1 MGALHDLYHQ
11 YGDQVEFLVVYIREA
26 HPDDGWVS
34 EGNQAQGIHVYDP
47 TTEEE
52 RAEVAQACAMALDIE
67 MTVLLDGIDDTVA
80 SAYGAMPDR
89 LYLVGRDGR
98 VAFQGEKGPRG
109 FRPEELEVAIRQ
121 ELALSPMA

>member
-34 EGNQAQGIHVYDP
+34 EGNLAQGIHVYDP

-52 RAEVAQACAMALDIE
+52 RTEVAQACAMALDIE

-98 VAFQGEKGPRG
+98 VAYQGEKGPKG
-109 FRPEELEVAIRQ
+109 FRPEDLEVAIRQ
-121 ELALSPMA
+121 ELAVS

>member
-11 YGDQVEFLVVYIREA
+11 YGQVKFLVVYIREA

-34 EGNQAQGIHVYDP
+34 EGNRAQDIHVYDP

-67 MTVLLDGIDDTVA
+67 MTVLVDGIDDTVA
-80 SAYGAMPDR
+80 SAYGALPDR

-98 VAFQGEKGPRG
+98 IAYQGEKGPKG
-109 FRPEELEVAIRQ
+109 FKPEVLEAAIRR
-121 ELALSPMA
+121 ELTVT

>member
-11 YGDQVEFLVVYIREA
+11 YGDRMEFLVVYIREA

-34 EGNQAQGIHVYDP
+34 DGNRAQDIHVYDP

-52 RAEVAQACAMALDIE
+52 RADVAQACAMALDIE
-67 MTVLLDGIDDTVA
+67 MTVLVDAIDDKVA

-98 VAFQGEKGPRG
+98 VAFQGEKGPKG
-109 FRPEELEVAIRQ
+109 FRPEDLEAAIRR
-121 ELALSPMA
+121 ELAVS

>member
-26 HPDDGWVS
+26 HPDDGWIS
-34 EGNQAQGIHVYDP
+34 EGNQAPDIHVYDP

-67 MTVLLDGIDDTVA
+67 MTVLVDPIDDTVA
-80 SAYGAMPDR
+80 SAYGALPDR

-98 VAFQGEKGPRG
+98 VAYQGEKGPKG
-109 FRPEELEVAIRQ
+109 FLPENLEVAIRQ
-121 ELALSPMA
+121 ELALS

>member
-1 MGALHDLYHQ
+1 MGALHDLYHE
-11 YGDQVEFLVVYIREA
+11 YGDRVEFLVVYIREA

-34 EGNQAQGIHVYDP
+34 QGNQEADIHVYDP

-52 RAEVAQACAMALDIE
+52 RGEVAQACAMALDIE
-67 MTVLLDGIDDTVA
+67 MTVLVDGIDDTVA
-80 SAYGAMPDR
+80 SAYGALPDR

-109 FRPEELEVAIRQ
+109 FVPEDLEAAIRQ
-121 ELALSPMA
+121 ELAAG